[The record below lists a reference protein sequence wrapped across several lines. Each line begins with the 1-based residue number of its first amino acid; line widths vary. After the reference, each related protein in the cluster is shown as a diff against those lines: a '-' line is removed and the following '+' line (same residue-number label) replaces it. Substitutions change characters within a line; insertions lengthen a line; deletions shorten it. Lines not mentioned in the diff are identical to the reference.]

1 MKNVILW
8 IVAIVVVGVGG
19 ALTYLFTAYP
29 DVGPPPDISVE
40 GTQQQIE
47 RGKYLAK
54 HVSVCMD
61 CHSSRN
67 FDKFS
72 GPIVPGTFGKGGES
86 FTENMGLPGTFYS
99 KNITPHNL
107 GSWSDGEI
115 YRAITT
121 GVTKEGNALFPIM
134 PYTGY
139 NKMDPDD
146 VKAIIAYL
154 RTLEP
159 IDYQAPESNA
169 NFPVN
174 MLMRTDPEPADPM
187 ERPDPKNTIKYGK
200 YLITIAG
207 CTHCHTPQKE
217 GSDIEG
223 MYLAGGF
230 KYEMPFGTI
239 RSANITPDKE
249 TGIGNWSKEM
259 FVKEFKQYD
268 VPTDSLPDVKKGE
281 KNTLMPW
288 QMYAGMSD
296 QDLEAIYHYLQTV
309 DAVKHKVDT
318 FTPPSEQK
326 ENTSD

>member
-1 MKNVILW
+1 M
-8 IVAIVVVGVGG
+8 GG
-19 ALTYLFTAYP
+19 AVAYLFTAYP

-47 RGKYLAK
+47 RGKYLAN

-61 CHSSRN
+61 CHSTRN

-72 GPIVPGTFGKGGES
+72 GPIVPGTFGKGGDA
-86 FTENMGLPGTFYS
+86 FTEDMGLPGTFYS

-107 GSWSDGEI
+107 GDWTDGEI

-121 GVTKEGNALFPIM
+121 GVTKDGKALFPLM
-134 PYTGY
+134 PYPGY
-139 NKMDPDD
+139 SKMDPDD
-146 VKAIIAYL
+146 VKAIIAYI

-159 IDYQAPESNA
+159 IDYQPPASKP

-174 MLMRTDPEPADPM
+174 ILLRTDPQPADPM
-187 ERPDPKNTIKYGK
+187 ERPNPENTIKYGK
-200 YLITIAG
+200 YLISIAG
-207 CTHCHTPQKE
+207 CTDCHTPQKQ
-217 GSDIEG
+217 GADIEG

-230 KYEMPFGTI
+230 EYKMPFGTI

-249 TGIGNWSKEM
+249 TGIGRWTKEM
-259 FVKEFKQYD
+259 FVNQFKQYD
-268 VPTDSLPDVKKGE
+268 VPTDSLRDVKKGDM
-281 KNTLMPW
+281 NTLMPW

-309 DAVKHKVDT
+309 DAVKHKVT
-318 FTPPSEQK
+318 LFTPPSKQK
-326 ENTSD
+326 ENTSN